1 MVSNGGLALQN
12 IRILYK
18 IALVIAALALLGIA
32 TTGLSIYRMGQADDR
47 NSAVLTRDAP
57 GLVWMARANATVNR
71 TAGLLYQMIAENDA
85 SDIKATQEALRAT
98 IRDFDTR
105 IAEAGRLLPQR
116 SAEISRIKADYA
128 RLIEA
133 SREAQAL
140 AVENTTEAN
149 NRATLIVDKTL
160 GPAFE
165 ALRREIT
172 TEVDR
177 QVEALKVTSD
187 GLTATYQST
196 RNSLLLILGL
206 GVVIV
211 AGVAMLIAQRG
222 IAAPLRGLAG
232 VMEVLA
238 RGDYSAEVSGQ
249 QRQDEVGLMARA
261 VEVFKQNGIEGKR
274 LAAEAE
280 DARIREEQRQR
291 DEEARERAAA
301 EEKRARDEAARQAEA
316 QRQREAEEAER
327 RQAAERQAEQE
338 RARVEGERLRREA
351 LLKLAA
357 DFEGA
362 VGGVVEAVAAGAT
375 EMNATARSMTG
386 IAATTTQQSLSAAA
400 ATEQAATNV
409 QTVASASEELAAS
422 INEISNQVATASRIA
437 QGAVE
442 EAQATDAIVQGL
454 AAAADKIGEVVS
466 LINTIAGQTNLLALN
481 ATIEAARA
489 GDAGKGFAVVASE
502 VKNLANQTAKATDE
516 IGQQISGVQDATR
529 QAVEAIRNI
538 GGTVGRINEINA
550 SIASAV
556 EEQGAAT
563 QEIARNVEQASAGTQ
578 EASASVSAVKQAA
591 DDAGHAADQV
601 AAASGE
607 LSTMAEKLRGEVD
620 RFLRQVRAG

>member
-1 MVSNGGLALQN
+1 MQN
-12 IRILYK
+12 LKILYK
-18 IALVIAALALLGIA
+18 IVIVIAMLALLGIG
-32 TTGLSIYRMGQADDR
+32 TTWLSIHRMGQADDR
-47 NSAVLTRDAP
+47 NTVILTRDAP
-57 GLVWMARANATVNR
+57 GLVWLARVNVTITQ
-71 TAGLLYQMIAENDA
+71 TAALLYQMTAQNNQADVKVTLRNLQAAQVEFNRRAELARQGLPHHAQAIDRF
-85 SDIKATQEALRAT
+85 KAEYTRIFEATRDVQALAQIDGQEATDEATRIIDKELNPRIEALRQDVA
-98 IRDFDTR
+98 RELDQ
-105 IAEAGRLLPQR
+105 LLVELKQT
-116 SAEISRIKADYA
+116 AD
-128 RLIEA
+128 
-133 SREAQAL
+133 
-140 AVENTTEAN
+140 
-149 NRATLIVDKTL
+149 D
-160 GPAFE
+160 
-165 ALRREIT
+165 
-172 TEVDR
+172 
-177 QVEALKVTSD
+177 
-187 GLTATYQST
+187 LTAGYVST
-196 RNSLLLILGL
+196 RNMLFTILGL
-206 GVVIV
+206 GVLIV
-211 AGVAMLIAQRG
+211 GAVAFWIAQRG
-222 IAAPLRGLAG
+222 IAGPLQGLAK

-238 RGDYSAEVSGQ
+238 RGDYSAEVSGR
-249 QRQDEVGLMARA
+249 QRQDEVGLMARS

-601 AAASGE
+601 AVASGE
-607 LSTMAEKLRGEVD
+607 LSTLAEKLRGEVD